1 MKSMVI
7 PGDKSVPKLSY
18 RAYHPGYAKTFPI
31 ININLLKKEIEIE
44 KEYYKM
50 NTVFKY
56 EDVAIMQSYG
66 LTDKKGVEVFEKDVI
81 QFTLVG
87 ESEPKRWCL
96 EDDDIIR
103 EDKLHSHD
111 KTYLFKSGFEVIGN
125 AYEDISLVLIRNNW
139 IKDKE
144 VRI

>member
-7 PGDKSVPKLSY
+7 SGDKSIPRLSY

-31 ININLLKKEIEIE
+31 ININLLKREIEVE
-44 KEYYKM
+44 KEHYKM

-66 LTDKKGVEVFEKDVI
+66 LTDKAGIEVFEKDVI

-96 EDDDIIR
+96 ENDDIIR
-103 EDKLHSHD
+103 EDKLHSHN

-125 AYEDISLVLIRNNW
+125 AYEDISLVLIRKDW

-144 VRI
+144 VGI